1 MVLRPALEPVQK
13 QIVLLKLVDLMEN
26 VPDFSGV
33 GQFPVQSPQRRWLAL
48 AGALLKRVDKIA
60 KGIKFDTSMRMLD
73 HYKANALGHIF
84 DQVNE
89 TIEELKLDLEL
100 EGRSDIGSV
109 YGVGE
114 VYKLFSDLKDIIGS
128 ASQEILVVDPYFNCE
143 AFDDYLSTIGPG
155 TTIKIM
161 AQKYAKDVQAYA
173 EKHTQQY
180 GTNIEIRRS
189 NELHDRLII
198 VDDADCWVIGG
209 SIKDAAGKSP
219 TYLLPLQPELSQ
231 LKRTMYSDIWSRGS
245 KVT

>member
-13 QIVLLKLVDLMEN
+13 QIVLLKLVDLIEN

-48 AGALLKRVDKIA
+48 AGALLKRVDKIG
-60 KGIKFDTSMRMLD
+60 KGVKFDTSMRMLD
-73 HYKANALGHIF
+73 HYKANTLGHIF

-128 ASQEILVVDPYFNCE
+128 ASQEILLVDPYFNGE
-143 AFDDYLSTIGPG
+143 AFNDYLSTIGPG
-155 TTIKIM
+155 TRHQDNG
-161 AQKYAKDVQAYA
+161 A
-173 EKHTQQY
+173 
-180 GTNIEIRRS
+180 EIRQGCTGLRR
-189 NELHDRLII
+189 E
-198 VDDADCWVIGG
+198 AY
-209 SIKDAAGKSP
+209 P
-219 TYLLPLQPELSQ
+219 TVWDKHRDTKKQ
-231 LKRTMYSDIWSRGS
+231 
-245 KVT
+245 